1 VNQSALQRTSER
13 VSSFLGLHDD
23 SERKE
28 ISGEERKN
36 DRQLHV
42 SFERRQLG
50 KIVAQQTFM
59 VWIPKPAIIEC
70 NTDVDEIVV
79 GEEVTVEI
87 SLTLA
92 RRKGL
97 AE

>member
-1 VNQSALQRTSER
+1 MNQSALQRTSER
-13 VSSFLGLHDD
+13 VSSFLGLHD
-23 SERKE
+23 
-28 ISGEERKN
+28 
-36 DRQLHV
+36 
-42 SFERRQLG
+42 
-50 KIVAQQTFM
+50 
-59 VWIPKPAIIEC
+59 
-70 NTDVDEIVV
+70 DEIVV

>member
-1 VNQSALQRTSER
+1 
-13 VSSFLGLHDD
+13 
-23 SERKE
+23 
-28 ISGEERKN
+28 
-36 DRQLHV
+36 
-42 SFERRQLG
+42 
-50 KIVAQQTFM
+50 M

-79 GEEVTVEI
+79 NEKVTVEI

>member
-1 VNQSALQRTSER
+1 
-13 VSSFLGLHDD
+13 
-23 SERKE
+23 
-28 ISGEERKN
+28 
-36 DRQLHV
+36 
-42 SFERRQLG
+42 
-50 KIVAQQTFM
+50 M

-70 NTDVDEIVV
+70 NADVDEIVV

-97 AE
+97 GG